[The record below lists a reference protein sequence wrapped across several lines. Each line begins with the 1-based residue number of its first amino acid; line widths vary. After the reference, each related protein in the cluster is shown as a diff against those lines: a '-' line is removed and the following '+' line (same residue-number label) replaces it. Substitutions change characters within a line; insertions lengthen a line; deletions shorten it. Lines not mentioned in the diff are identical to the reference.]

1 MRKHKKL
8 NCGNALNLLDTHLFK
23 NMPQDIAI
31 LILSNTILKSVNKK
45 ESIVYEDDITLANM
59 YIVNSGVVVIS
70 KTDSHGNEKA
80 LSLKKAGEVF
90 GYLSI
95 VDQGPRNGRAI
106 ALINSKYWVLD
117 GSFVQKVLLKNAQFN
132 LNLMKVY
139 TSYIRNYD
147 DNNSPAHG
155 KTAQKKLLFQML
167 KIGNISNESYLCTI
181 NSYISQTVMSSFAG
195 LARETVSREINK
207 LKLMEI
213 LVIDDQHNMHLNVKK
228 AEAIL
233 LA

>member
-1 MRKHKKL
+1 M
-8 NCGNALNLLDTHLFK
+8 NYGNTLYLFDVDLFNNIEKGIINLLSRYAFLK
-23 NMPQDIAI
+23 
-31 LILSNTILKSVNKK
+31 TIKQK
-45 ESIVYEDDITLANM
+45 ETVVFEDDLSTSNL
-59 YIVNSGVVVIS
+59 YIVKSGVIIIS
-70 KTDSHGNEKA
+70 KTYPHGNEKS
-80 LSLKKAGEVF
+80 LSLKRSGEPF

-95 VDQGPRNGRAI
+95 IDKGPRFGKAS
-106 ALINSKYWVLD
+106 ALIDSEYWVLD
-117 GSFVQKVLLKNAQFN
+117 GFFVKNHLLQDVQFN

-139 TSYIRNYD
+139 TAYIRSCD
-147 DNNSPAHG
+147 SNNSPAHS

-167 KIGNISNESYLCTI
+167 KIGDISNESCLCTI

-228 AEAIL
+228 AETIL
-233 LA
+233 LT

>member
-1 MRKHKKL
+1 MNLFDINLFNNVEKSIVDLIPRYASIKL
-8 NCGNALNLLDTHLFK
+8 IN
-23 NMPQDIAI
+23 P
-31 LILSNTILKSVNKK
+31 K
-45 ESIVYEDDITLANM
+45 ESIVYEDDIESSNM
-59 YIVNSGVVVIS
+59 YILNAGVVMIS
-70 KTDSHGNEKA
+70 KTDSQGNEKA

-95 VDQGPRNGRAI
+95 IDQAPRNSRAI
-106 ALINSKYWVLD
+106 ALINSKYWVID
-117 GSFVQKVLLKNAQFN
+117 GSFVQNVLLKDAQFN

-167 KIGNISNESYLCTI
+167 KIGDISNESCLCTI

-228 AEAIL
+228 AETIL
-233 LA
+233 LT

>member
-1 MRKHKKL
+1 MNLFDINLFNNVEKSIVDLIPRYASIKL
-8 NCGNALNLLDTHLFK
+8 IN
-23 NMPQDIAI
+23 P
-31 LILSNTILKSVNKK
+31 K
-45 ESIVYEDDITLANM
+45 EIIVYEDDIESSNM
-59 YIVNSGVVVIS
+59 YILNAGVVMIS
-70 KTDSHGNEKA
+70 KTDSQGNEKA

-95 VDQGPRNGRAI
+95 IDQAPRNSRAI
-106 ALINSKYWVLD
+106 ALINSKYWVID
-117 GSFVQKVLLKNAQFN
+117 GSFVQNVLLKDAQFN

-167 KIGNISNESYLCTI
+167 KIGDISNESCLCTI

-228 AEAIL
+228 AETIL
-233 LA
+233 LT

>member
-1 MRKHKKL
+1 
-8 NCGNALNLLDTHLFK
+8 LNLFDINLFNNVEK
-23 NMPQDIAI
+23 SIVD
-31 LILSNTILKSVNKK
+31 LIPRYASIKLINPK
-45 ESIVYEDDITLANM
+45 ESIVYEDDIESSNM
-59 YIVNSGVVVIS
+59 YILNAGVVMIS
-70 KTDSHGNEKA
+70 KTDSQGNEKA

-95 VDQGPRNGRAI
+95 IDQAPRNSRAI
-106 ALINSKYWVLD
+106 ALINSKYWVID
-117 GSFVQKVLLKNAQFN
+117 GSFVQNVLLKDAQFN

-167 KIGNISNESYLCTI
+167 KIGDISNESCLCTI

-228 AEAIL
+228 AETIL
-233 LA
+233 LT